1 MTKAMSD
8 PLVIDG
14 VLTIPGTELS
24 WTAVRASG
32 PGGQN
37 VNKVASKV
45 ELRYDLASSR
55 AIPEQVKAR
64 LRVIAR
70 SRLDAEG
77 QLLVT
82 SQLTRDRVRNLD
94 DARAKL
100 VGLVKKALLVPPRRK
115 ATRPTLG
122 SKRRRL
128 EGKRRQAEKKT
139 ARRATED

>member
-1 MTKAMSD
+1 MSD
-8 PLVIDG
+8 PLIIRG
-14 VLTIPGTELS
+14 VLTIPGAELS

-55 AIPEQVKAR
+55 ALPEDVKAR
-64 LRVIAR
+64 LYALAR
-70 SRLDAEG
+70 SRLDAAG

-100 VGLVKKALLVPPRRK
+100 ADLVKRALDVPRRRK
-115 ATRPTLG
+115 PTRPSLG

-128 EGKRRQAEKKT
+128 EGKRRQGEKKT
-139 ARRATED
+139 GRRAIGE

>member
-1 MTKAMSD
+1 MSE

-14 VLTIPGTELS
+14 SLVIPGAELS

-45 ELRYDLASSR
+45 ELRYDLTRSR
-55 AIPEQVKAR
+55 ALAEDVKVR
-64 LRVIAR
+64 LRALAG
-70 SRLDAEG
+70 SRVDAAG
-77 QLLVT
+77 QLLLV
-82 SQLTRDRVRNLD
+82 SQLTRDQSRNLE

-100 VGLVKKALLVPPRRK
+100 ADLVQRALRPPRKRK
-115 ATRPTLG
+115 ATRPSLG

-128 EGKRRQAEKKT
+128 EHKRRQGEKKT
-139 ARRATED
+139 MRRTVGD

>member
-1 MTKAMSD
+1 MSD
-8 PLVIDG
+8 PLIISDI
-14 VLTIPGTELS
+14 LIIPGTELS

-45 ELRYDLASSR
+45 ELRYDFASSSSLP
-55 AIPEQVKAR
+55 ADVKAR
-64 LRVIAR
+64 LFALAR
-70 SRLDAEG
+70 SRLDAQG
-77 QLLVT
+77 KLLVT

-100 VGLVKKALLVPPRRK
+100 AQLVKKALEAPRRRK
-115 ATRPTLG
+115 PTRPSLG

-128 EGKRRQAEKKT
+128 EGKRRQGEKKT
-139 ARRATED
+139 RRRAMGE